1 MIKYYITSLYITI
14 CKYNVGRYK
23 YLMYYQTIKA
33 KKKIEKLG
41 VGTQKLRNKMFDLLH
56 IKNTN
61 N

>member
-14 CKYNVGRYK
+14 CKNNVGRYK

-41 VGTQKLRNKMFDLLH
+41 VGKTEE
-56 IKNTN
+56 
-61 N
+61 